1 MAPSVKI
8 LSIDDDESL
17 LLFIQRN
24 LESQG
29 HKVTTT
35 ADPEQVERF
44 LDRDFDLILLDV
56 NMPGRSGWEILDQL
70 RDDPRTTHTPVMM
83 LSARTDVEDRVR
95 ALRAGADDYLVKPFA
110 PEELIARI
118 ETIVERRVRS
128 FHGLQGNLES
138 NPFLELM
145 QNFWQSSK
153 SGTLELVASGRSG
166 SVEIR
171 RGRMIRAEFGSFADR
186 EALVAMCELRQGTFR
201 FIPLSASETI
211 DDSVKRAL
219 PLQNVLMEVAWLKD
233 ELLRR
238 PAKLPEKSDG
248 LRFVKDVGAIPEDLS
263 HLPMVE
269 VAARIGAQPGVTLAH
284 LFALEIAAP
293 LKIRL
298 SVAWLA
304 EQGVIQFKTR
314 SPSDVAVS

>member
-1 MAPSVKI
+1 M
-8 LSIDDDESL
+8 
-17 LLFIQRN
+17 
-24 LESQG
+24 
-29 HKVTTT
+29 TTIS
-35 ADPEQVERF
+35 DPEAIEEH
-44 LDRDFDLILLDV
+44 LDGDFDLILLDV
-56 NMPGRSGWEILDQL
+56 NMPKRLGWEILDQL
-70 RDDPRTTHTPVMM
+70 REDPRTTHTPVMM

-128 FHGLQGNLES
+128 FHGLQGSLES

-153 SGTLELVASGRSG
+153 SGTLELVAAGRSG

-171 RGRMIRAEFGSFADR
+171 RGRMIRADFGTFADR

-201 FIPLSASETI
+201 FVPLSTGEKI
-211 DDSVKRAL
+211 DESVKRAL

-238 PAKLPEKSDG
+238 PEKLPEKSDA
-248 LRFVKDVGAIPEDLS
+248 LRFVRDVDSIPEDLS
-263 HLPMVE
+263 HLPIVE
-269 VAARIGAQPGVTLAH
+269 VAARVGAQPGVTLAQ
-284 LFALEIAAP
+284 LFGYELAAP

-304 EQGVIQFKTR
+304 EQGIIEFTAR
-314 SPSDVAVS
+314 SASDLAVS